1 VAPEE
6 DPWRLPRHLGL
17 AALAVVVA
25 LVAAGWLLHWWGP
38 LNPRIGAWAS
48 TSTVSGSPDVE
59 ATVRLTNESLTELT
73 ITDGRLTS
81 TDGTAG
87 GSSPEVTGA
96 LLFPVEFH
104 EGGESWSGWDE
115 DGTPLPAVLEPGE
128 TAVLRI
134 TVATSPC
141 QPDASSSTGPLQVV
155 IGVRS
160 AWGRE
165 TTRTYPGGGSMSVPC
180 PFTLPPETSA
190 PADRHAAVTEI
201 QDAFRTA
208 YDSSLDQATRE
219 APIDDPR
226 GLAEAAAE
234 AMAGPFA
241 AEAVSA
247 RPTVAEVSFDRP
259 GHATVV
265 YDLGHGSVRNRVGE
279 AVLVGGAW
287 KVTRATVCADLALAA
302 ATCPPLPR

>member
-1 VAPEE
+1 VL
-6 DPWRLPRHLGL
+6 DD
-17 AALAVVVA
+17 AV
-25 LVAAGWLLHWWGP
+25 
-38 LNPRIGAWAS
+38 
-48 TSTVSGSPDVE
+48 
-59 ATVRLTNESLTELT
+59 
-73 ITDGRLTS
+73 
-81 TDGTAG
+81 
-87 GSSPEVTGA
+87 
-96 LLFPVEFH
+96 
-104 EGGESWSGWDE
+104 
-115 DGTPLPAVLEPGE
+115 PLPAVLAPGE
-128 TAVLRI
+128 VAVLRV
-134 TVATSPC
+134 TVDPPPCYHEDSWTSGGSRTTSRLRVLVG
-141 QPDASSSTGPLQVV
+141 ARSS
-155 IGVRS
+155 
-160 AWGRE
+160 WGLE
-165 TTRTYPGGGSMSVPC
+165 TTRAYPVGGSMSVSC
-180 PFTLPPETSA
+180 PPGLPAETSS
-190 PADRHAAVTEI
+190 PADRTAAVAEI